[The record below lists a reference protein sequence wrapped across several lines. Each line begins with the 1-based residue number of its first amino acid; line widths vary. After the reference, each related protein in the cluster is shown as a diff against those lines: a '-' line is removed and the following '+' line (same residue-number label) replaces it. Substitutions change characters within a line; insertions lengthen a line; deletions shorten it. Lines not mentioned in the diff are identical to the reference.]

1 MPGAILSGKR
11 PARHHI
17 MDVGVILQ
25 LPAPGVKHAE
35 EAGWVGVE
43 ERLDGL
49 GGGLEQC
56 LVAQLLVAAQKRAQG
71 LGDGEG
77 KHEVV
82 AWQLAMQLS
91 LEPLL
96 GLAVLAAGAMTVA
109 AGGRDAMVMAAV
121 LALIADRTRGLGAAL
136 VDSLDGFLC
145 AMGMVG
151 A

>member
-1 MPGAILSGKR
+1 MRKR
-11 PARHHI
+11 GSRTSVLMAW
-17 MDVGVILQ
+17 
-25 LPAPGVKHAE
+25 E
-35 EAGWVGVE
+35 EV
-43 ERLDGL
+43 
-49 GGGLEQC
+49 LEQC

-109 AGGRDAMVMAAV
+109 AGGRDEMVMAAV
-121 LALIADRTRGLGAAL
+121 LALVAD
-136 VDSLDGFLC
+136 
-145 AMGMVG
+145 
-151 A
+151 